1 MDVTSQLEGMAGTM
15 HITTMTATIMAITV
29 PIPITGMGDTTGAET
44 TIGEDG
50 MIGIDD
56 ARMEGVLEY
65 LRITIRRMVRCHW
78 KVDYA

>member
-1 MDVTSQLEGMAGTM
+1 
-15 HITTMTATIMAITV
+15 
-29 PIPITGMGDTTGAET
+29 MGDTTGAET